1 MHGYFMDLKAYQKLL
16 SAVNPFAFEK
26 FKKDQIKNRLAQTAR
41 INLKK
46 VTPKANIDYM
56 KELENR
62 EQDKTKKKDRAL
74 AKDVLADDRFK

>member
-26 FKKDQIKNRLAQTAR
+26 FKKDQIKNRLSQTAR

-56 KELENR
+56 KELEQR
-62 EQDKTKKKDRAL
+62 E
-74 AKDVLADDRFK
+74 